1 MKKKFPHSVFT
12 LLVSKMA
19 APLSLKTY
27 SRPINR
33 SFMSNSSKIVIIIMI
48 TVIIIFLI
56 KIIGNGN
63 KIEYNP
69 IHEAETNSVCNA
81 TSD

>member
-56 KIIGNGN
+56 KIISNGN
-63 KIEYNP
+63 
-69 IHEAETNSVCNA
+69 
-81 TSD
+81 